1 MFSFAGQ
8 RVSVTST
15 QPSHCIAKSAL
26 GTILNRSVWLE
37 AIENLFTK
45 AAVNQIWFLGC
56 SLSTPAVDEIPTDLL
71 LILGYRLPQVT
82 TSAKSYQCLNMLN
95 SRIWAETNFMLA
107 LTAFQSALQTVFFS
121 HPWMKFQTD
130 SIAFSVSL
138 IFSHSLNPLR

>member
-26 GTILNRSVWLE
+26 GTILNKSVWLE

-56 SLSTPAVDEIPTDLL
+56 GLSTPAVDEIPTDLL

-82 TSAKSYQCLNMLN
+82 SSAKSYQCLNMLN
-95 SRIWAETNFMLA
+95 RVKSEQKPTSCLLSLPSSLLYKLFSFLAPGWNFR
-107 LTAFQSALQTVFFS
+107 
-121 HPWMKFQTD
+121 
-130 SIAFSVSL
+130 L
-138 IFSHSLNPLR
+138 IL